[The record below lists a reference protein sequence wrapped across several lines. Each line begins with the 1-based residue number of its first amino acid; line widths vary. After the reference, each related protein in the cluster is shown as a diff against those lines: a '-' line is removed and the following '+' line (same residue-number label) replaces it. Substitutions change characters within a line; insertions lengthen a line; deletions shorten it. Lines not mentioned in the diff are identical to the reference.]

1 MIEVTNSSPPAMMS
15 ITGSLSA
22 PECAKKRPSVA
33 LCPNAEPPAVNTIN
47 AIPRPAVRPSPDR
60 IFSSLLSRNH
70 VLPGVASRRVV
81 DGIFRSRV
89 TGWNLV
95 GRP

>member
-1 MIEVTNSSPPAMMS
+1 MIEVTNSNPPAMIS

-22 PECAKKRPSVA
+22 PACAKKRPSVA

-60 IFSSLLSRNH
+60 IFSSLPSPIMRSGEWRQAGSRMMGSFGGGS
-70 VLPGVASRRVV
+70 PG
-81 DGIFRSRV
+81 G
-89 TGWNLV
+89 T
-95 GRP
+95 